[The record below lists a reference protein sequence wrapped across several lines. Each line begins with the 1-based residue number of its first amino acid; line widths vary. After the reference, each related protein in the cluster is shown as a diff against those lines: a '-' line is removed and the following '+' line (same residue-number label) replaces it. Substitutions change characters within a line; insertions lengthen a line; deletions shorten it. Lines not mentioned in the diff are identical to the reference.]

1 MATALPSSAPDT
13 IPPPP
18 RMATKDLLTLICTII
33 AAAAVLAGA
42 IRGDGQREQ
51 RLQQVETQVRQLEQR
66 EDRRQDLLN
75 AIDVRTARI
84 EATLQMMTKG
94 AAK

>member
-1 MATALPSSAPDT
+1 MATALPSSTPGAA
-13 IPPPP
+13 PPPS

-84 EATLQMMTKG
+84 EATLQMMTKD

>member
-1 MATALPSSAPDT
+1 MATALPSSTPGTA
-13 IPPPP
+13 PPP

-84 EATLQMMTKG
+84 EATLQMMTK
-94 AAK
+94 ATAK

>member
-1 MATALPSSAPDT
+1 MATALPASAPGAA
-13 IPPPP
+13 PPP

-84 EATLQMMTKG
+84 EATLQMMTKD